1 MTSGLCIYLGEE
13 LARYGFGEGHPFGV
27 QRYNR
32 FVDELERRELLQKLN
47 ISKPVIATEEQLG
60 LFHTPEYI
68 GLVKKLSLSG
78 EGYLDA
84 GDTPAFVGMFEAA
97 STVVGTV
104 LAAANA
110 CLSNSCKRAFVPI
123 AGLHH
128 ARREGA
134 AGFSV
139 FNDCGVAIEWLLQ
152 QHGLSRV
159 AYVDIDAH
167 HGDGVFYGFEDD
179 PRVFIADMHEDG
191 RYLYPGSGTAEET
204 GRGSAEGTKLNI
216 PMPPGADDKAFL
228 KVWEQVES
236 YLLQARPQIILL
248 QCGVDSL
255 AGDPITHLKYS
266 SASHIHAI
274 QRLRA
279 LAEQCCAGRLL
290 VMGGGGY
297 NLDNIAQGWGD
308 VVEALL

>member
-1 MTSGLCIYLGEE
+1 MAAGLCVYLGEE
-13 LARYGFGEGHPFGV
+13 LGRYGFGDGHPFGV

-32 FVDELERRELLQKLN
+32 FVDELERRELFQKLN
-47 ISKPVIATEEQLG
+47 ISQPVMATEEQLA
-60 LFHTPEYI
+60 LFHAAEYI
-68 GLVKKLSLSG
+68 SRVKKLSLSG

-84 GDTPAFVGMFEAA
+84 GDTPAFVGMFEAT

-104 LAAANA
+104 LAAADV
-110 CLSNSCKRAFVPI
+110 LMSSSCQRAFVPI

-139 FNDCGVAIEWLLQ
+139 FNDCGVVIEWLLQ
-152 QHGLSRV
+152 QHGLTRV

-167 HGDGVFYGFEDD
+167 HADGVFYGFEDD
-179 PRVFIADMHEDG
+179 PRVFFADMHEDG
-191 RYLYPGSGTAEET
+191 RYLYPGTGSAEET
-204 GRGSAEGTKLNI
+204 GRGLAEGTKLNI
-216 PMPPGADDKAFL
+216 PMPPGADDTAFL
-228 KVWEQVES
+228 QAWEQVES

-255 AGDPITHLKYS
+255 ANDPITHLKYS
-266 SASHIHAI
+266 SASHVHAT
-274 QRLRA
+274 QRLRV
-279 LAEQCCAGRLL
+279 LAEQFCGGRLL